1 MRAEVFCDSNV
12 LRYAASNA
20 PEDAGK
26 RAAAR
31 RVLALPGVGFSV
43 QVLKEFYV
51 NATGKRALRLSEEEA
66 GGDFAGAVRISHS
79 AADGG
84 SGVRRRGGEKAVS
97 DFVLGCRHCR
107 RRAGSR
113 RARTFHR
120 RPERRAGLRRGAGGE
135 SVQIDGV
142 QRCLRSS
149 RFAVRD
155 CHSAMGRV
163 VSPATR
169 ERTSD

>member
-12 LRYAASNA
+12 LLYAASNA

-66 GGDFAGAVRISHS
+66 GGILRELCGFPILPLTEDLVFAAVEVKRRFQISYWDAAIVAAAQALGARELFTEDLN
-79 AADGG
+79 DGQDYG
-84 SGVRRRGGEKAVS
+84 GVR
-97 DFVLGCRHCR
+97 
-107 RRAGSR
+107 
-113 RARTFHR
+113 
-120 RPERRAGLRRGAGGE
+120 
-135 SVQIDGV
+135 
-142 QRCLRSS
+142 
-149 RFAVRD
+149 
-155 CHSAMGRV
+155 V
-163 VSPATR
+163 VNPFK
-169 ERTSD
+169 